1 MPRLRRSVFLLLVPA
16 LLAGPRAVAASPADG
31 IAAAA
36 LRGHVYFLASDSLG
50 GRAMSS
56 RGLEVA
62 GWYAESQ
69 LRAAGLRPLAG
80 PGGAV
85 GYLQD
90 VPVVRRA
97 PVGPLD
103 VRLRTPRGEHLFR
116 EGQAVKWFKGEIYA
130 LEGRALPVVFA
141 GHGIGE
147 PRHGWDDF
155 AGLDVKDK
163 VVVLMLGAPTRDGKP
178 VLPEAVHAL
187 YAPASGLMR
196 KMIGL
201 CERQAAAMVVLPDPE
216 VTGAWDQL
224 PSATSEP
231 GYEYDDRTPGALHVC
246 SLLLTQPEFARALFE
261 GQRQVPPGT
270 GARGRTTTRPFALR
284 GVTLGIEGRFTS
296 ETVPCRNVVGMV
308 EGTDPA
314 LRDESVVVS
323 AHLDSSTPGKEGE
336 VYNGADDDASGVA
349 GLLEIAKVVAANPPA
364 RSVVFALFA
373 GEEAAII
380 GARHF
385 VSHPPVPLERIVADV
400 DMDMIGRTDAASRA
414 DRAHYAIDSDR
425 ITPAFTDYI
434 RDVNARTLGWPLK
447 YQSVTGNSDDL
458 AFIMKGVP
466 AVSFYSGHHE
476 DVNRPTDDPEK
487 LDYDKME
494 KIARLAC
501 ELTWALGTGPLPWR

>member
-336 VYNGADDDASGVA
+336 VYNLS
-349 GLLEIAKVVAANPPA
+349 LIH
-364 RSVVFALFA
+364 
-373 GEEAAII
+373 I
-380 GARHF
+380 
-385 VSHPPVPLERIVADV
+385 
-400 DMDMIGRTDAASRA
+400 
-414 DRAHYAIDSDR
+414 
-425 ITPAFTDYI
+425 
-434 RDVNARTLGWPLK
+434 
-447 YQSVTGNSDDL
+447 
-458 AFIMKGVP
+458 
-466 AVSFYSGHHE
+466 
-476 DVNRPTDDPEK
+476 
-487 LDYDKME
+487 
-494 KIARLAC
+494 
-501 ELTWALGTGPLPWR
+501 

>member
-1 MPRLRRSVFLLLVPA
+1 MLLLRRHAFLLAAAA
-16 LLAGPRAVAASPADG
+16 LLAGSRAAASPAEG
-31 IAAAA
+31 IVAAA
-36 LRGHVYFLASDSLG
+36 LRGHVHFLASDSLG
-50 GRAMSS
+50 GRSMAS

-69 LRAAGLRPLAG
+69 FRAAGLEPLGTAG
-80 PGGAV
+80 
-85 GYLQD
+85 YFQY
-90 VPVVRRA
+90 VPAARRSA
-97 PVGPLD
+97 VGPLEL
-103 VRLRTPRGEHLFR
+103 RLRTPRGQRLFR
-116 EGQAVKWFKGEIYA
+116 EGEVVKWFRGEIGR
-130 LEGRALPVVFA
+130 LEGRDLPVVFA
-141 GHGIGE
+141 GYGIGE
-147 PRHGWDDF
+147 PRHGWDDL

-163 VVVLMLGAPTRDGKP
+163 VVVLLLGAPTRGGKP
-178 VLPEAVHAL
+178 VLPENLHAL

-201 CERQAAAMVVLPDPE
+201 CERQAAAMVVLPDPQ
-216 VTGAWDQL
+216 VTEAWEQL
-224 PSATSEP
+224 PSAAGEP
-231 GYEYDDRTPGALHVC
+231 AYEYDDRTPGALHVC
-246 SLLLTQPEFARALFE
+246 GLLLTQPEFARAMFE
-261 GQRQVPPGT
+261 GQGRVPPGT
-270 GARGRTTTRPFALR
+270 GARGRSTTHSFALR
-284 GVTLGIEGRFTS
+284 GVTLGLEGRFTS
-296 ETVPCRNVVGMV
+296 EGVPCRNLVGLV
-308 EGTDPA
+308 RGTDPA
-314 LRDESVVVS
+314 LRDECVVVS
-323 AHLDSSTPGKEGE
+323 AHLDTSTPGKEGE

-349 GLLEIAKVVAANPPA
+349 GLLEIAKAMAAHPPA

-400 DMDMIGRTDAASRA
+400 DMDMIGRTDPASQA

-425 ITPAFTDYI
+425 ITPAFTDFI
-434 RDVNARTLGWPLK
+434 RDVNARTLRWPLK

-476 DVNRPTDDPEK
+476 DVNRPTDDPDK

-494 KIARLAC
+494 KIARLVC